1 MPVPLYALP
10 KEKYRRP
17 PRIRRK
23 GFWIYTLAAA
33 SLCAGLTVAARVSPA
48 FAEWHATTVY
58 PVWVSVLG
66 RISNLVPVSVFEFL
80 VIALIGYGLIGLGML
95 IVRLI
100 RRGNRLATLGAAARR
115 VTAIALTLLLL
126 FTVNGGINYHRKP
139 FSELSGISV
148 RSVSRDDLVKLCTLL
163 RDRLV
168 TYAADVTVGADG
180 CSTLSCDVRETAAA
194 AMRTLG
200 ETYPCLA
207 GYYPNPKPVLCA
219 IVMSYNNITGIY
231 APFTIEANYNRLIP
245 SYNLPL
251 TVCHELSHLRGF
263 MREDEANF
271 IAYLACESSGNAA
284 FRYSSA
290 MLAFLYAGNALA
302 GADGTEYARL
312 VQSLPDVVRA
322 DYRANNDYWQQ
333 FATPIAE
340 ISDKIND
347 GYLKA
352 NNQTDGVQS
361 YGRMVD
367 LLVAYELPLQ

>member
-1 MPVPLYALP
+1 MPVPLYAVP

-23 GFWIYTLAAA
+23 GVWIYALAALLL
-33 SLCAGLTVAARVSPA
+33 SVGLTVAARVSPA

-58 PVWVSVLG
+58 PVWVSALG
-66 RISNLVPVSVFEFL
+66 RISSAAPFSIFECL
-80 VIALIGYGLIGLGML
+80 IAALIGYGLIGLALL
-95 IVRLI
+95 IIHLVR
-100 RRGNRLATLGAAARR
+100 RRSSRRKTLVDALRR
-115 VTAIALTLLLL
+115 VTAIAMTALLL

-148 RSVSRDDLVKLCTLL
+148 RGVSRDDLVQLCALL

-168 TYAADVTVGADG
+168 TYSASVTIGDSG
-180 CSTLSCDVRETAAA
+180 CSTLTSDVRETAVD
-194 AMRTLG
+194 AMHTLG
-200 ETYPCLA
+200 KTYPALA
-207 GYYPNPKPVLCA
+207 GYYPQPKPVQCS

-231 APFTIEANYNRLIP
+231 SPFTIEANYNRLIP
-245 SYNLPL
+245 SYNIPL

-271 IAYLACESSGNAA
+271 IAYLACEASDAPD
-284 FRYSSA
+284 FRYSGT
-290 MLAFLYAGNALA
+290 MLAFLYASNALA
-302 GADGTEYARL
+302 GADGAAYSKL
-312 VQSLPDVVRA
+312 MQSLPGVVLQ
-322 DYRANNDYWQQ
+322 DFRANNAYWQQ
-333 FATPIAE
+333 FATPIAD

-352 NNQTDGVQS
+352 NDQTDGVQS

-367 LLVAYELPLQ
+367 LLVAYELPE